1 MEGSQPVDSRKKGWN
16 PFSLKKGNVKRG
28 GKKASHVSDHSYLFI
43 RFSWKDMV
51 GGKKTEFLVLHVG
64 IYLSSQSLYRLITDS
79 YRSALLNDEIDISM
93 FSYHFQPA

>member
-1 MEGSQPVDSRKKGWN
+1 MEPNFPSKKVT
-16 PFSLKKGNVKRG
+16 SKGVVFW
-28 GKKASHVSDHSYLFI
+28 ASHVSDHSYLFI

-51 GGKKTEFLVLHVG
+51 GGKKQPEFLVLHVG

-93 FSYHFQPA
+93 FSYHFQPAFIL